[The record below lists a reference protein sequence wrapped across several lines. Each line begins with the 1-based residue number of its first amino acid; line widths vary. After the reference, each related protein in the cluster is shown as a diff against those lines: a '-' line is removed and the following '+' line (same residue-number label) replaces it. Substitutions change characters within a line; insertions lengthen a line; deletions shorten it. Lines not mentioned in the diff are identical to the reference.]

1 MTPLTG
7 MYVLAA
13 VAGLLG
19 TATLIM
25 GFLTTAMAEKSATK
39 QPEDI
44 SLHDEAMLGWI
55 ITRDYVDEVV
65 RKIADNEYPDLPI
78 SAQSM
83 RSRLNTQA
91 WYMLEHTDAEL
102 IVLTALT
109 SYYHYPNYSYR
120 YYAARVLE
128 NA

>member
-1 MTPLTG
+1 

-25 GFLTTAMAEKSATK
+25 GFLTTAMAEKQQSATK

-44 SLHDEAMLGWI
+44 SLHDEAMVGWI

-65 RKIADNEYPDLPI
+65 RKIGANEYPDSPR
-78 SAQSM
+78 SA
-83 RSRLNTQA
+83 LNTQA
-91 WYMLEHTDAEL
+91 WYMLEHMDSEMLVL
-102 IVLTALT
+102 IALAF
-109 SYYHYPNYSYR
+109 YCHYPNYSYR
-120 YYAARVLE
+120 YYAARVME